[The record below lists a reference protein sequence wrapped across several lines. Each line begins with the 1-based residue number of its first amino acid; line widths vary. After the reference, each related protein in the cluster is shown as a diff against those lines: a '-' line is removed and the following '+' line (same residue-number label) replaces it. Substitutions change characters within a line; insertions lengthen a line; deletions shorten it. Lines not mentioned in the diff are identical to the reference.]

1 MEKQDLNPK
10 YYMMQITAHNHYT
23 NCPSMYWTFRII
35 CLTYNIPG
43 LVIGQI
49 AQPTIPCLINKLQP
63 PPSHLLLL
71 LPPPPQP
78 TNTTMPP
85 PVPLPLPTTMT
96 TTMMTSRSITTRV
109 MVASVR
115 PASPFPFIYSPQQH
129 NDISGWCIT
138 TTTTT
143 TTNTVT
149 TTATTMATTMTMTMT
164 RTMGR
169 VMTRRVMAVSVS
181 PCLLYNLNFLIHP
194 PHLLSSG
201 QQ

>member
-23 NCPSMYWTFRII
+23 NCSSMYWTFRII

-143 TTNTVT
+143 TTNTV
-149 TTATTMATTMTMTMT
+149 M
-164 RTMGR
+164 
-169 VMTRRVMAVSVS
+169 VMAVSVS